1 LRCICR
7 ALDGA
12 ILQSG
17 GVVEIARVAGL
28 NRTTVYRAFRI
39 KGAPAL
45 DTVVK
50 VLRVLEYRLIV
61 EVHEAVA
68 RSGSTISEKQ
78 AVAISRRFTAALR
91 SGRTKPLL
99 TVFAETLRAQ
109 ENVAELA
116 QKMAT
121 SREHLYRIFSR
132 HPNPRFGTF
141 LSFLSGSGLRFAIR
155 RLSQ

>member
-1 LRCICR
+1 GRHVAAPPAIGETPVQQRDVCRRQIMKSASSDIDKALTAAFTTNDLRCICR

-50 VLRVLEYRLIV
+50 VLRALGYGLIV
-61 EVHEAVA
+61 EVHEAGP

-78 AVAISRRFTAALR
+78 AVAISRRF
-91 SGRTKPLL
+91 
-99 TVFAETLRAQ
+99 
-109 ENVAELA
+109 
-116 QKMAT
+116 
-121 SREHLYRIFSR
+121 
-132 HPNPRFGTF
+132 
-141 LSFLSGSGLRFAIR
+141 
-155 RLSQ
+155 